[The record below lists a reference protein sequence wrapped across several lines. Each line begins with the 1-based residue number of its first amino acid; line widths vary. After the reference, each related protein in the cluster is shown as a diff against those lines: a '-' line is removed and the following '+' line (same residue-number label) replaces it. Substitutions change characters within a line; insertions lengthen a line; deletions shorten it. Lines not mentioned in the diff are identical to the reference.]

1 MKTFSVVILL
11 MGLGIGMATP
21 PPQGE
26 SDKVVSQLILESV
39 YILDFAQLR
48 FLTVEQKFVSTHIA
62 LRLEALRLTPDD
74 CSIPKGFGEHPLK
87 NKGSLKLWLTCSLV
101 SDVASTLRKYRA
113 NPALGS
119 KYNCD
124 TRNSWK
130 NKR

>member
-48 FLTVEQKFVSTHIA
+48 FLTVEQK
-62 LRLEALRLTPDD
+62 
-74 CSIPKGFGEHPLK
+74 
-87 NKGSLKLWLTCSLV
+87 LV
-101 SDVASTLRKYRA
+101 SEACIQILVDRKSLTVTQTNR
-113 NPALGS
+113 L
-119 KYNCD
+119 
-124 TRNSWK
+124 
-130 NKR
+130 